1 MSLREYE
8 NNQTININQKI
19 IEIIKQYELED
30 TENYYQELFGNN
42 AAQN

>member
-19 IEIIKQYELED
+19 IEIIKKYELAD
-30 TENYYQELFGNN
+30 TENNYQVLYGNN